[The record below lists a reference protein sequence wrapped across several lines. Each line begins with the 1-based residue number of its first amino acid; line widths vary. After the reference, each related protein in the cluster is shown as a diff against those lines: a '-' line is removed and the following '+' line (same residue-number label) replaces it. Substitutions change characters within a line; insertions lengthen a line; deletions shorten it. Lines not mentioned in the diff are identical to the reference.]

1 MRRILLGFLVLLAAL
16 VALLGWRGQ
25 HSTRP
30 PILIFDDM
38 VDQPRYHNQGASRFF
53 ADGRSMRSPP
63 VGTVAFGGADYFSDA
78 GSPRQSPDFL
88 QADAAYYRGKQ
99 GNEWVTRAPLKINL
113 PLLRRGQQRYG
124 VHCAA
129 CHGATGAGNGIT
141 TQYGLVGVA
150 TYHNDRLRA
159 MADGEIFNTIT
170 NGKGVMMA
178 YGHQVPPAD
187 RWAIVAYVRALQRSQ
202 RAALDDVPE
211 TFRTELER

>member
-1 MRRILLGFLVLLAAL
+1 VRQILLAFVVLVATL

-25 HSTRP
+25 LSTRP
-30 PILIFDDM
+30 PIQIFNDM
-38 VDQPRYHNQGASRFF
+38 DDQPRFHSQEASQFF
-53 ADGRSMRSPP
+53 ADGRSMRTPP
-63 VGTVAFGGADYFSDA
+63 VGTVAFGGADYFCDA
-78 GSPRQSPDFL
+78 GSPRQNPDFL
-88 QADAAYYRGKQ
+88 QADAGYYRGKN
-99 GNEWVTRAPLKINL
+99 GNDWMQRTPVKFDL
-113 PLLRRGQQRYG
+113 PLLLRGQQRYN

-150 TYHNDRLRA
+150 TYHDDRLRG

-178 YGHQVPPAD
+178 YDHQVPPAD

-202 RAALDDVPE
+202 LAALDDVPE
-211 TFRTELER
+211 PFRTELER

>member
-1 MRRILLGFLVLLAAL
+1 MRRIVVGFLVLVAGL
-16 VALLGWRGQ
+16 VAVLGWRGQ
-25 HSTRP
+25 HSTRS
-30 PILIFDDM
+30 PIQIFSDM
-38 VDQPRYHNQGASRFF
+38 DDQPRYHSQGGSRFF
-53 ADGRSMRSPP
+53 ADGRSMRTPP

-78 GSPRQSPDFL
+78 GSPRQNPDFL
-88 QADAAYYRGKQ
+88 QADAGYYRGKQ
-99 GNEWVTRAPLKINL
+99 GSEWVTRVPLKVNL
-113 PLLRRGQQRYG
+113 ALLRRGQQRYV

-150 TYHNDRLRA
+150 TYHDDRLRA
-159 MADGEIFNTIT
+159 MTDGEIFNTIT

-202 RAALDDVPE
+202 HAAPDDVPE
-211 TFRTELER
+211 PFRTELER